1 MKYSVVIGTYNH
13 CDDLLKRCVEAL
25 IKYTNLEDIELIIV
39 ANGCTDE
46 TKEYLLYLESY
57 FKRTNIAGF
66 QQVFFAKP
74 LGYSKANNIGIRM
87 ANADKIVLL
96 SNDAFLLEQ
105 NKNDW
110 LNILDDE
117 FEKDPK
123 CGVAAVLKSHCEAIN
138 RQFAIFFLVMI
149 KREVFDKIGLINE
162 DYGVGGCEDIEFC
175 VEAENAGYTVNQAG
189 PQVWTPEISLYVGT
203 YPVLHEG
210 EGTVHDKT
218 LVPDYEGIFHQN
230 TIRLAKKYNP
240 GIVKR
245 LDYREHFSWLKE
257 KYPTMYHEI
266 FIQDDYRL
274 VQNERI
280 ENRNV
285 LDIGGNIGAFSLLA
299 SYLGAKK
306 VVCVEPISTTYQ
318 SLLENIEQAKITN
331 ITPLKN
337 VVSEV
342 SGDLV
347 KISLNNHS
355 GLNSMFN
362 VENDFETIES
372 ITLTEA
378 LAHFDNND
386 ILLKIDCE
394 GAEYDILLNAT
405 EEDMSR
411 ISEIVMELHTDFNPK
426 YKGSEIMDNKLSKFG
441 FTKLREDQMYI
452 WYKDENGNVV
462 NQTELPC
469 LIVRWGK
476 Q

>member
-87 ANADKIVLL
+87 SSGDKIVLL

-110 LNILDDE
+110 LNILDAE
-117 FEKDPK
+117 FDNDPK
-123 CGVAAVLKSHCEAIN
+123 CGVSGVLKSWCAAIN
-138 RQFAIFFLVMI
+138 RHFAIFFLVMI

-175 VEAENAGYTVNQAG
+175 VEAENAGYSVIQAG
-189 PQVWTPEISLYVGT
+189 PQVWTPEISLHVGVF
-203 YPVLHEG
+203 PVLHEG

-218 LVPDYEGIFHQN
+218 LVPDYDGIFHQN
-230 TIRLAKKYNP
+230 TLRLARKYNP
-240 GIVKR
+240 KIVKR
-245 LDYREHFSWLKE
+245 YDYKEHFAWLNE

-266 FIQDDYRL
+266 FVQDDYRL
-274 VQNERI
+274 VHNERV
-280 ENRNV
+280 EDRNV

-378 LAHFDNND
+378 LSHFDSDD

-411 ISEIVMELHTDFNPK
+411 ITEIVMELHTDLNPK
-426 YKGSEIMDNKLSKFG
+426 YKGSEIMDDKLSKFG